1 MMNAYDSLI
10 KDLAP
15 KKFGKTG
22 KLWVGFLLLIIF
34 GALAC
39 YVIQLRTG
47 LIITDMRDYALWGIY
62 ISNFVFF
69 VAISLVGSLITAI
82 LRLSGAKWSTP
93 LTRIA
98 EIIAVAA
105 IIMAGLTI
113 IIDMGRPERLFNLF
127 IHGRLQSPIIWDVV
141 VITTY
146 LVISILLLYYPLL
159 PDFAILKRHFNNNP
173 KMQKWY
179 GKLSLK
185 WTGTITQQKLKN
197 KSIRILSI
205 MIIPVAFGIH
215 TVTAWL
221 FATTYRPGWDS
232 SNFGPY
238 FIAGAFVAGAG
249 GVITVMYILRRAYH
263 LEAYITAKHF
273 DKMGKLLVLLC
284 LIYLYFNI
292 NEYLVPAYKNTVEES
307 AHLQGLFVGQYAP
320 LFWLVIVGGLIL
332 PIIVLVFPKGRK
344 PIPVFIVGLIVV
356 IGAWWKRYLIVTPTL
371 LHPFLPI
378 QGVPESWH
386 HYFPSLMEWIITFGT
401 LASALLIITL
411 LVRYLPVIPIHE
423 TAMEQGILDAD
434 KTTKQ

>member
-1 MMNAYDSLI
+1 MNNYASLV

-15 KKFGKTG
+15 KKFGKSG
-22 KLWVGFLLLIIF
+22 KLWIGFLLIIIL
-34 GALAC
+34 GALVC
-39 YVIQLRTG
+39 YIIQLRKG

-82 LRLSGAKWSTP
+82 LRLSGTNWSTP

-127 IHGRLQSPIIWDVV
+127 LHGRLQSPIIWDVV
-141 VITTY
+141 VISTY
-146 LVISILLLYYPLL
+146 LVISVLLLYFPLL
-159 PDFAILKRHFNNNP
+159 PDFAILKKYFKNIP
-173 KMQKWY
+173 KLSKGY
-179 GKLSLK
+179 GKLSLN
-185 WTGTITQQKLKN
+185 WTGTATQHKHYN
-197 KSIRILSI
+197 KSIKILSI
-205 MIIPVAFGIH
+205 LIIPVAFGIH

-249 GVITVMYILRRAYH
+249 AVISVMYILRKIYH
-263 LEAYITAKHF
+263 LEAYITDMHF

-284 LIYLYFNI
+284 AIYLYFNI
-292 NEYLVPAYKNTVEES
+292 NEYLVPAYKNTVEEA
-307 AHLQGLFVGQYAP
+307 AHLKGLFLGEYAA
-320 LFWLVIVGGLIL
+320 LFWAVIIGSLIV
-332 PIIVLVFPKGRK
+332 PIIVLIFPKGRK
-344 PIPVFIVGLIVV
+344 PLPVFIIGLIVV
-356 IGAWWKRYLIVTPTL
+356 VGAWWKRYLIVTPTL

-386 HYFPSLMEWIITFGT
+386 HYFPSAMEWIITFGT

-411 LVRYLPVIPIHE
+411 LVRYLPIIPIHE
-423 TAMEQGILDAD
+423 TAEEQGILETDNSSIR
-434 KTTKQ
+434 